1 MFKGSIVAI
10 ITPFKNGK
18 LDEDCYISLIHHHL
32 KNGTSGVVPA
42 GTTGESP
49 TLNHNEH
56 KRVIEICVSECKG
69 KIPVIAGTGS
79 NSTEEAIALTSHA
92 EKAGANAALVVTP
105 YYNKPTQEGLYQHYK
120 SINDKC
126 GLPIIIY
133 NIPPRSVID
142 MSVDTMARLFE
153 LKNIIGV
160 KDATADMDRVDQQKK
175 KMGSDFLQLSGEDA
189 TALEFNLRG
198 GVGCIS
204 VSANVAPKLCS
215 DFQNACL
222 NKKDVKQLDKAKEI
236 NNILMPLH
244 KSLFIES
251 NPSPVKFAAS
261 VLKLSSDEVR
271 LPLVGVTEE
280 TKKQVKSALK
290 NANLI

>member
-18 LDEDCYISLIHHHL
+18 LDEDTYISLIHYHL

-49 TLNHNEH
+49 TLNHDEH
-56 KRVIEICVSECKG
+56 MRVIDLCVSECKG

-79 NSTEEAIALTSHA
+79 NSTKEAISLTKYA

-105 YYNKPTQEGLYQHYK
+105 YYNKPTQEGLYHHYK
-120 SINDKC
+120 AISDESDI
-126 GLPIIIY
+126 PIIIY
-133 NIPPRSVID
+133 NIPSRSVVD

-160 KDATADMDRVDQQKK
+160 KDATANLDRVDEQREKIGNEF
-175 KMGSDFLQLSGEDA
+175 MQLSGEDA

-198 GVGCIS
+198 GRGCIS
-204 VSANVAPKLCS
+204 VTANIAPKLCS
-215 DFQNACL
+215 EFQEASLTKNNDNL
-222 NKKDVKQLDKAKEI
+222 LSRAKEI
-236 NNILMPLH
+236 NDLLMPLH

-251 NPSPVKFAAS
+251 NPSPVKYAAN
-261 VLKLSSDEVR
+261 LIKLCSDEVR
-271 LPLVGVTEE
+271 LPLVGVTSE
-280 TKKQVKSALK
+280 TKEKIKSAMQH
-290 NANLI
+290 ANLI